1 MSLTGFTESE
11 RLDNPNSK
19 WVGYFHSL
27 VRRAMNSVEYRQYN
41 YEQMMQLETHLSRWL
56 YKRLAHYWTNA
67 GALSPITLSFA
78 EIRSESGMLER
89 SRTNDAVKELEAIFK
104 IFIDI
109 KIFRP
114 FKRMQEVRGA
124 RNKIIDIFYEA
135 YPHEDFIK
143 SVKAANRRQADGK
156 ETLGAEVNNWLS
168 GQKMTVVITRRSR

>member
-19 WVGYFHSL
+19 WVAYFHSL
-27 VRRAMNSVEYRQYN
+27 VRKAMSRVEYRQYN

-56 YKRLAHYWTNA
+56 YKRLTHYWTNA
-67 GALSPITLSFA
+67 GAMSPITLSFA
-78 EIRSESGMLER
+78 EIRLESGMLER
-89 SRTNDAVKELEAIFK
+89 SRTSDAVKELEAIFK

-143 SVKAANRRQADGK
+143 SSQSRQQKA
-156 ETLGAEVNNWLS
+156 
-168 GQKMTVVITRRSR
+168 SRWQGNPG